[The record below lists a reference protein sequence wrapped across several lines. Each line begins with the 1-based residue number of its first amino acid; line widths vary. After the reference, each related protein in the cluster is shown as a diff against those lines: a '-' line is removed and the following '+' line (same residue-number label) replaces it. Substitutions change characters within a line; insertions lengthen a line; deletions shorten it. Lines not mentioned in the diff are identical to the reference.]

1 MNRLGQNGVHG
12 RFKVKDAV
20 KAQPSYVNKVEHIL
34 LNVFYPPSSSSKS
47 NVCYRAL
54 VPESQSMCKTT
65 Q

>member
-1 MNRLGQNGVHG
+1 MNRLGQNRVHG
-12 RFKVKDAV
+12 RFNVRDAV
-20 KAQPSYVNKVEHIL
+20 KAQSSYVNQVEHIL

-65 Q
+65 K